1 MESSTFEQVVED
13 EDVVLELEAISI
25 AEDADS
31 SGSMAYG
38 PCPRVVDTGFVVR
51 RLRAA

>member
-25 AEDADS
+25 ADLREGLPP
-31 SGSMAYG
+31 GSTHG
-38 PCPRVVDTGFVVR
+38 CDC
-51 RLRAA
+51 

>member
-31 SGSMAYG
+31 SGSMAYR
-38 PCPRVVDTGFVVR
+38 PRRDVGH
-51 RLRAA
+51 